1 MRKMLSRTIIA
12 GAVIAS
18 MMVPFGTTAIAGEV
32 EDAPE
37 ASLNGAPID
46 SWAIVGNTVNAL
58 LGTTSCTISASTPVN
73 DANLVS
79 GSGSVKCNRSW
90 PKLTLTVCIHGKPAF
105 VSGDEGWQQL
115 GCAPTKAALNSSS
128 LSATATVPCQPGPWR
143 YRTHVTSEG
152 FRTDGEVGFAAMIQS
167 SSALYDCF
175 L

>member
-1 MRKMLSRTIIA
+1 MKNMFSRTIIGVA
-12 GAVIAS
+12 LVVSMVVPLGATAS
-18 MMVPFGTTAIAGEV
+18 AEEAV
-32 EDAPE
+32 DAPE
-37 ASLNGAPID
+37 ASFNGAPID
-46 SWAIVGNTVNAL
+46 GWQVVGNTVNAL

-79 GSGSVKCNRSW
+79 GSGSVNCNRSW
-90 PKLTLTVCIHGKPAF
+90 PKLTLTVCIHGKPSF
-105 VSGDEGWQQL
+105 VSGEEGWQEL

-152 FRTDGEVGFAAMIQS
+152 FRTDGELGFAAMIQS
-167 SSALYDCF
+167 GSAQYDCF